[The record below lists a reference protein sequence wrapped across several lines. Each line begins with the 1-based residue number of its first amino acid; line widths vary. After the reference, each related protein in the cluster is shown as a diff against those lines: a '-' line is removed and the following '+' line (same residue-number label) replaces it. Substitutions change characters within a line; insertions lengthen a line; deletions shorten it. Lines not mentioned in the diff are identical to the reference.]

1 MDDIAVTILKKIF
14 ANREIYWCMG
24 ERDHVNMFSAECF
37 ITIDGSTPITKEEL
51 DFLGEVAR
59 TAIPDGS

>member
-1 MDDIAVTILKKIF
+1 MEELVVTILKKIF

-24 ERDHVNMFSAECF
+24 ERANDTECF
-37 ITIDGSTPITKEEL
+37 ITIDGSTQITKEEL

>member
-1 MDDIAVTILKKIF
+1 MEDMAATILKKIF

-24 ERDHVNMFSAECF
+24 ERANDTECF
-37 ITIDGSTPITKEEL
+37 ITIDGSTVITKEEL

-59 TAIPDGS
+59 TA